1 MTDLSP
7 VRVSIDLTADGN
19 VGVGLDVVEGDGG
32 APPASLP
39 PMGLDGA
46 TPPPEMDM
54 DDELMQMAAGLGG
67 MEPGDSFG
75 FEMGGGAGGAASL
88 GAQPPRGPSQGG
100 QSGSL
105 GPVRGS
111 RKKHDDALR
120 FAASAASAQ
129 GSLPALFREGSLSA
143 LRPTAKQSSAQNA
156 FLEVFPRAG
165 SRKPALLVQLES
177 LLAEKLRLTEKLA
190 EVSTR
195 QGRRGH
201 GGGDRG
207 PTGERWYG
215 DEDEGGGYDPNGSLT
230 LEAYRQTFEAFINAF
245 STYRPL
251 LTRVKDHYDRA
262 LDQALRSEHENVH
275 LRSELAALEQRRQRA
290 VEAARAETNAAAASM
305 RGELAA
311 QLREA
316 EWRAAGAEKAAEE
329 ARDEAERLRAQ
340 LAETT
345 AKYDAAAGENKALKQ
360 DMLNEASW
368 GEKPAAGRILGMS
381 LGPVPKNFQ
390 RSDVKLEEGEGGISK
405 LSSDGP
411 PLGPPPTEPVA
422 AASSASRPAGAAASE
437 A

>member
-7 VRVSIDLTADGN
+7 VIVSIGLAADGN
-19 VGVGLDVVEGDGG
+19 VGVGLDVVEGGGG
-32 APPASLP
+32 ALPASLP

-46 TPPPEMDM
+46 TPPPELDM
-54 DDELMQMAAGLGG
+54 DDEHLQMAGGGGLG
-67 MEPGDSFG
+67 PGDPFG
-75 FEMGGGAGGAASL
+75 FEIGGGVGGVGSL
-88 GAQPPRGPSQGG
+88 GMQPSGAPSQGG
-100 QSGSL
+100 HGGGL
-105 GPVRGS
+105 APVRGS

-143 LRPTAKQSSAQNA
+143 LRPTAKQSTAQNA
-156 FLEVFPRAG
+156 FLEVFPRAS

-201 GGGDRG
+201 GGGGDG
-207 PTGERWYG
+207 GSTGEYSYG
-215 DEDEGGGYDPNGSLT
+215 EVEGGGGYDPNGTLT

-275 LRSELAALEQRRQRA
+275 LRSELAALERRRQKA
-290 VEAARAETNAAAASM
+290 VETARAETNAAAASL
-305 RGELAA
+305 RGEIVDR
-311 QLREA
+311 LREA
-316 EWRAAGAEKAAEE
+316 EERAALAEKAAEE
-329 ARDEAERLRAQ
+329 AKDEVGKLRAQ

-345 AKYDAAAGENKALKQ
+345 AKYEATVAENKALKQ

-368 GEKPAAGRILGMS
+368 GEKPAAERILGML
-381 LGPVPKNFQ
+381 LGPVPKNFP

-405 LSSDGP
+405 PSSDGP

-422 AASSASRPAGAAASE
+422 AASSTSRPAGGAASE